1 VDRNNTDAALIASLL
16 AGYVNTPLIFID
28 DANYGPYKPLIDNRH
43 IFVVTH
49 STITLD
55 NDVLDYIYAN
65 AKRYQ
70 FYSDSLLI
78 TEGSVI
84 NFAKLNSN
92 ITITN

>member
-1 VDRNNTDAALIASLL
+1 MV
-16 AGYVNTPLIFID
+16 FID
-28 DANYGPYKPLIDNRH
+28 EANLWKYKPLIDNRH

-55 NDVLDYIYAN
+55 DDVLNYIYAN

-84 NFAKLNSN
+84 KFSKLNSN